1 VISVYRTS
9 RDQYRYVCVVL
20 CFFLAALTVTVVQ
33 GRQLLYG
40 WIQEHRRVPTP
51 PALCDEYS
59 YAGCIST
66 PRVLQLVGGQLW
78 QTPLPEINA
87 LRTR

>member
-1 VISVYRTS
+1 MVLLFGVYVIGLHTCCIIVA
-9 RDQYRYVCVVL
+9 CWM
-20 CFFLAALTVTVVQ
+20 Q

-40 WIQEHRRVPTP
+40 WMQEHRRVPTP
-51 PALCDEYS
+51 PALCDDFC

-66 PRVLQLVGGQLW
+66 PRVLRLLGDKLYQS
-78 QTPLPEINA
+78 PLPEINA

>member
-1 VISVYRTS
+1 VHLCGRLLSLL
-9 RDQYRYVCVVL
+9 DVL
-20 CFFLAALTVTVVQ
+20 DCRAAVQ

-66 PRVLQLVGGQLW
+66 PRVLQLVGEQLW
-78 QTPLPEINA
+78 QTPLPELTA

>member
-1 VISVYRTS
+1 MTVPGNSRGDCYTS
-9 RDQYRYVCVVL
+9 LIAVCPP
-20 CFFLAALTVTVVQ
+20 LAALQ

-51 PALCDEYS
+51 PALCDEFS

-66 PRVLQLVGGQLW
+66 PCVLQLVDGQLW

>member
-1 VISVYRTS
+1 M
-9 RDQYRYVCVVL
+9 L
-20 CFFLAALTVTVVQ
+20 CFVVSQ

-40 WIQEHRRVPTP
+40 WMQEHRRVPTP

-66 PRVLQLVGGQLW
+66 PRVLQLVEGQLW
-78 QTPLPEINA
+78 QTPLPEINT